1 SENGK
6 LLANDTFTIFIVFFF
21 SDLPYSFHLT
31 VWGVNIFLHIV
42 FTVFTFFYPKTHVY
56 VFPLHFITSYGL
68 TGVGVESPAKPFF
81 FFSLN
86 DKKNMRENGK
96 LLANDTFTIFI
107 VFFFSDLPYSF
118 HLTEWGV
125 NIFLHIV
132 FTVFTFFYPK
142 THVYV
147 FPLHFTTPSSL
158 TGVGVESPAKPFF
171 FFSLNDKKNM
181 RENG

>member
-1 SENGK
+1 MRENGK

-31 VWGVNIFLHIV
+31 EWGVNIFLHIV

-96 LLANDTFTIFI
+96 L
-107 VFFFSDLPYSF
+107 
-118 HLTEWGV
+118 E
-125 NIFLHIV
+125 
-132 FTVFTFFYPK
+132 
-142 THVYV
+142 
-147 FPLHFTTPSSL
+147 
-158 TGVGVESPAKPFF
+158 ER
-171 FFSLNDKKNM
+171 KK
-181 RENG
+181 EGKGKKEYKC

>member
-1 SENGK
+1 M
-6 LLANDTFTIFIVFFF
+6 T
-21 SDLPYSFHLT
+21 
-31 VWGVNIFLHIV
+31 
-42 FTVFTFFYPKTHVY
+42 
-56 VFPLHFITSYGL
+56 
-68 TGVGVESPAKPFF
+68 
-81 FFSLN
+81 
-86 DKKNMRENGK
+86 KKNMRENGK

-147 FPLHFTTPSSL
+147 FPLHFITSYGL

-171 FFSLNDKKNM
+171 FFSLNDKKKYEGKWEI
-181 RENG
+181 RRKEEGRKR